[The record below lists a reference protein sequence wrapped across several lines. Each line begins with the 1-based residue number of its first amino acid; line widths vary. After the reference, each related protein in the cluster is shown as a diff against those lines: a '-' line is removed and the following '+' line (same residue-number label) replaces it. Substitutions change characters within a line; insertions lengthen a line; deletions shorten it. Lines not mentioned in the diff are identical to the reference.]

1 MFGFIKNL
9 FNGILGFITGLFGSK
24 QSQDKQSSLPK
35 GKKGGGYF
43 MQLDESDDSKPAAT
57 SQAAKSNSAAEAN
70 KPELAASQPAPE
82 AKKSEKP
89 APEAKKPEK
98 PAPEAKKPEPA
109 KAPAQA
115 ATAEPAKKEA
125 TAEPK
130 KPEPAKKPEPVA
142 ANNGKGQPQ
151 STSTVAPDYLMRTS
165 SSTSRRRPGPSMDMF
180 RDMARQVKT
189 PNA

>member
-9 FNGILGFITGLFGSK
+9 FNGILGFFTGLFGPK
-24 QSQDKQSSLPK
+24 QSQDKQSTLPK

-57 SQAAKSNSAAEAN
+57 SQAAKSNSAAEAK
-70 KPELAASQPAPE
+70 KPEQPASQ
-82 AKKSEKP
+82 P

-142 ANNGKGQPQ
+142 ANNGKVQPQ
-151 STSTVAPDYLMRTS
+151 PTSTVAPDYLIRTS

-189 PNA
+189 PNS

>member
-9 FNGILGFITGLFGSK
+9 FNGILGFITGLFGPK

-35 GKKGGGYF
+35 AKKGGGYF
-43 MQLDESDDSKPAAT
+43 MQLDESEDSKPTAT
-57 SQAAKSNSAAEAN
+57 SQAAKSNSAAEA
-70 KPELAASQPAPE
+70 KKSEQPASQSAAE
-82 AKKSEKP
+82 AKKSEQP
-89 APEAKKPEK
+89 AAEAKKPEQ
-98 PAPEAKKPEPA
+98 PTPEAKKPEPA
-109 KAPAQA
+109 KAPARA

-125 TAEPK
+125 AAEP
-130 KPEPAKKPEPVA
+130 KKPEPVA
-142 ANNGKGQPQ
+142 ANNGKVQPQ
-151 STSTVAPDYLMRTS
+151 KTSTFAPDYLIQTS